1 MRSIKS
7 CLVAAFLLLGCS
19 SGEFAGDAGA
29 AGGRII
35 KQKCDPQKDPTCN
48 PNVTQTPDPTKNN
61 SNNPNNDPTQPPA
74 VTTDDG
80 SINIADCAKGTLV
93 EDPNQEFSFG
103 ANEERT
109 LLNSLGKYVQIPQQF
124 HGQGAV
130 LAEQATA
137 DVVCKLKGYK
147 AAISF
152 GTGKWHSC
160 RDNVNAK
167 WNDVNKNFDLLNGC
181 SPNKKLQNTVCK
193 GRLHDKCDK
202 DKTWIFLKP

>member
-1 MRSIKS
+1 MRSIKF

-48 PNVTQTPDPTKNN
+48 PSVTQTPVPSN
-61 SNNPNNDPTQPPA
+61 NNPNNNPNPA
-74 VTTDDG
+74 PVVNTDDG
-80 SINIADCAKGTLV
+80 TINIADCAKGTLV
-93 EDPNQEFSFG
+93 EDPNQEFTFG
-103 ANEERT
+103 AHEERT
-109 LLNSLGKYVQIPQQF
+109 LLNSLGKYVYIPPQF

-160 RDNVNAK
+160 GNNVNAK